1 MYVIE
6 IRVVNNAYRGFDR
19 DNTTKL
25 FSTYPYQIPLAKGDV
40 IRYEGKE
47 YKVRHTE
54 HEFEYS
60 EFSQCIKPKSTIV
73 YVVEH

>member
-1 MYVIE
+1 MIE
-6 IRVVNNAYRGFDR
+6 IRVVNDAYRGFNR
-19 DNTTKL
+19 NNTTKL
-25 FSTYPYQIPLAKGDV
+25 FETHVYQVPLVRGDV

-60 EFSQCIKPKSTIV
+60 AFSECIKPKSTIV